1 MITNPR
7 SRFAAV
13 ALMLCMVVVLVAAPF
28 GAPAQADPVSLIV
41 TLVVA
46 AGVAVVADYYM
57 CGFNI
62 FFYCDNGGGGGGGNF
77 KDTDTLIV
85 SSDGKA
91 TVAPAEGL
99 PEGATCASPANICG
113 LRSRGTVTNG
123 VCSAAI
129 PSEGSCCTSAQNAC
143 GQVNYARPSD
153 SGSCSGITVSPPSN
167 SSCPAPIIADKGFYA
182 DPSRVR
188 SGNSAK
194 LFWDVE
200 NATSCDLSG
209 GSLVSQLGL
218 AIKNALGLETGAI
231 KEKTVFTITC
241 QNGLGGPTTSKQA
254 TVNLVP
260 SYQEI

>member
-7 SRFAAV
+7 SRFAAL

-28 GAPAQADPVSLIV
+28 SAPAQADPVSLIV

-46 AGVAVVADYYM
+46 AGVAVVVDYFY
-57 CGFNI
+57 CGFNV
-62 FFYCDNGGGGGGGNF
+62 FFYCSGGDNGGGDF

-85 SSDGKA
+85 SGDGKA
-91 TVAPAEGL
+91 TAAGTDPL
-99 PEGATCASPANICG
+99 PEGATCASAANICG
-113 LRSRGTVTNG
+113 LRGRGTVQSG
-123 VCSAAI
+123 ICSAAI
-129 PSEGSCCTSAQNAC
+129 PSEGACCTSAPNAC
-143 GQVNYARPSD
+143 GQVNYARPNE
-153 SGSCSGITVSPPSN
+153 SGSCSGITVAAPSN

-200 NATSCDLSG
+200 NATSCDLTG